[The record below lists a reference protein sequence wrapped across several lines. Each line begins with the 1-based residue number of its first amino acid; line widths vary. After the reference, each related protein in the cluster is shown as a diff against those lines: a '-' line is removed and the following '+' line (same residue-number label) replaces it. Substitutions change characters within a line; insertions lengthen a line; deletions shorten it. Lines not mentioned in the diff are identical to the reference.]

1 MATSRSSSVAA
12 RLSRLA
18 AASLRASG
26 VGQSTRSHLVAP
38 HRALIAAN
46 ENKISIPNSLSA
58 SFLNHR
64 IASNSAL
71 TRPYST
77 AAATVQIPGVKV
89 ENSSNWLSLVANI
102 PNRTLW
108 HMYEGMEEILADY
121 IHQETTRTWMLV
133 CFRLYLIITFKD
145 AFLALA
151 GL

>member
-1 MATSRSSSVAA
+1 MATSRSSSAAA
-12 RLSRLA
+12 RLSRSV

-26 VGQSTRSHLVAP
+26 ADQSTRSHLAAP

-46 ENKISIPNSLSA
+46 ENKILIPNSLSA
-58 SFLNHR
+58 SFLNR
-64 IASNSAL
+64 VASNSAL
-71 TRPYST
+71 TRPYSS
-77 AAATVQIPGVKV
+77 AAATGQIPGVKL
-89 ENSSNWLSLVANI
+89 ENSTNWLSLVANI

-121 IHQETTRTWMLV
+121 VHQETTRTWMLV
-133 CFRLYLIITFKD
+133 CFRLYLIITIKD